1 MKIINYFF
9 ILTIFLFFS
18 CENNPTLYTDCAGE
32 INGLSIE
39 DNCGIC
45 DNDPTNDCIL
55 DCNNIWGGN
64 TIYDEC
70 GICGGNGKLNCEGE
84 CINQDEN
91 GNYIDDNV
99 DCFGICNGTAILDEC
114 NVCNGP
120 GEVYLC
126 GCNGLEPGKCDCS
139 GNELD
144 CNNVCGG
151 TASLDCNNECEGSAT
166 IDECG
171 VCGGNGAENNFDC
184 DGLCIAS
191 GNDLDEN
198 GYDECGV
205 CGGDNSCIGFSGCSL
220 PVNHIYYVDGSVYYN
235 IDFDFQGFQWDIEGA
250 SANSMIQSGG
260 DAGSYGYMVQATSVL
275 IGVNLSG
282 TPIPSGCGVLTN
294 LDLNGDPTE
303 FTNIEF
309 TESPYNAFIQPEVFY
324 GNTCQ
329 NCDD

>member
-9 ILTIFLFFS
+9 TLTIFLFFS

-120 GEVYLC
+120 GEVYFC

-151 TASLDCNNECEGSAT
+151 TANLDCNNECGGSAT

-171 VCGGNGAENNFDC
+171 VCGGNGAEDNFDC
-184 DGLCIAS
+184 NGICIAS
-191 GNDLDEN
+191 GNNLDEN

-205 CGGDNSCIGFSGCSL
+205 CGGDNSTCSSEFDGCNLPINYIYSL
-220 PVNHIYYVDGSVYYN
+220 NGSVYYN
-235 IDFDFQGFQWDIEGA
+235 VDFNISGFQWNIQGA
-250 SANSMIQSGG
+250 NVSGASGG
-260 DAGSYGYMVQATSVL
+260 DAASAGFFVQTGNNTVIGFSFSGST
-275 IGVNLSG
+275 
-282 TPIPSGCGVLTN
+282 IPAGCGILTN
-294 LDLNGDPTE
+294 LTLDTEPSE

-309 TESPYNAFIQPEVFY
+309 EDDSNNPFFQPTVNYFSE
-324 GNTCQ
+324 
-329 NCDD
+329 